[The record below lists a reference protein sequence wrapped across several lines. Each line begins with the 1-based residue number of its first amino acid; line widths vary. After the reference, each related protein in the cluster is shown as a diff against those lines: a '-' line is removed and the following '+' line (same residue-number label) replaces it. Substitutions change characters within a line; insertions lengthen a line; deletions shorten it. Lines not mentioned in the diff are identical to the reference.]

1 MNPKKTRRLRKCFQ
15 FFLLWILASFAA
27 SVTGQTRVQLQSGRY
42 CTALAPA
49 GWSWTGENPSGSV
62 FGADIVRSDRR
73 ALASYY
79 GRRRSPRDA
88 HRILRARLPHA
99 RCRRDGG
106 AEPARATVSIQC
118 SSPRPLSAGQK
129 MMSCRTPEYVG
140 VALYPSYYANIGGEM
155 RKLDAGRYPWTF
167 TRSERS
173 PECRTSP
180 CFSAPTTW

>member
-49 GWSWTGENPSGSV
+49 GWSWTGENPSGSA

-79 GRRRSPRDA
+79 VVGVAPEMRTGYYARWYSTPDA
-88 HRILRARLPHA
+88 AA
-99 RCRRDGG
+99 MG
-106 AEPARATVSIQC
+106 ALSQLGTVSIQC
-118 SSPRPLSAGQK
+118 SSPRTVSAGQK

-155 RKLDAGRYPWTF
+155 RKLDAGRYP
-167 TRSERS
+167 
-173 PECRTSP
+173 
-180 CFSAPTTW
+180 